1 MPSPPTWIGLR
12 SPAAADRSRKRK
24 MRILMRLAAVSLLAL
39 CGASTL
45 EAAQHYNPTGSVGS
59 LEPAK
64 PSKRRGPV
72 VADSVKPFSSQV
84 GPMPASVVQLPRH
97 CDFDNT
103 LPGCPGADDDPPPL
117 GGDSDDGGTL
127 AWRATGYSTGPGTG
141 CHMGAEQARA
151 QQLVAQGVL
160 KPDLSPVQECTASSE
175 GALVV

>member
-12 SPAAADRSRKRK
+12 SPAAADRSRKQR

-45 EAAQHYNPTGSVGS
+45 AAAQQYNPTGSVGS
-59 LEPAK
+59 LKPAP

-97 CDFDNT
+97 CDFDDT
-103 LPGCPGADDDPPPL
+103 LPGCPGEEIDPPPIR
-117 GGDSDDGGTL
+117 GGDGDKPALS
-127 AWRATGYSTGPGTG
+127 WNRTGYTTGPGYG
-141 CHMGAEQARA
+141 CHIGAEQARA
-151 QQLVAQGVL
+151 QQLVTQGVL
-160 KPDLSPVQECTASSE
+160 KPDL
-175 GALVV
+175 